1 MRTVVFSALALFF
14 FSSCVAVRFPEEIE
28 IKIEVPENAS
38 PEQISAV
45 MSSLKLELPRTRG
58 ERVRVVVDSI
68 PGSR

>member
-1 MRTVVFSALALFF
+1 MRTVVFGALALLFL
-14 FSSCVAVRFPEEIE
+14 SSCVAVRFPEEIE

-68 PGSR
+68 PGSL